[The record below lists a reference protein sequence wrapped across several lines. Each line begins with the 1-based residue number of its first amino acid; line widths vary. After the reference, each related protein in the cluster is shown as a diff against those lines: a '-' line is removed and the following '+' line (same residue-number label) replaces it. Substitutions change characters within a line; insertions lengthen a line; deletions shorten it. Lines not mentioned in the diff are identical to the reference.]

1 MSELLQASSRLI
13 NLAWVQRHQVACCSS
28 PALCP
33 EQEAARMQLPLCPFS
48 KNRETSQQGQT
59 ECKSVLRQNAPEA
72 LMLSDQ
78 AKL

>member
-1 MSELLQASSRLI
+1 
-13 NLAWVQRHQVACCSS
+13 
-28 PALCP
+28 
-33 EQEAARMQLPLCPFS
+33 MQLPLCPFS

-59 ECKSVLRQNAPEA
+59 ECKSVLRQNTPEA